1 MSAATKTSAA
11 AEREEGRTGASPSP
25 PPDALLKALYKSER
39 PAVDLLPGVGLSPII
54 NGCWLSDDA
63 RVLLSGNWMAE
74 PSAAVESEDPAA
86 ENAALPPAFNPSAP
100 EYTSLQHRLS
110 KSAAMQQWNALTIK
124 LALATAASREKGL
137 EEREQQLKQQQVDI
151 ARTLVQ
157 EAEVLLGDLKA
168 SFLEDPLALLP
179 WMQTLFDLADAG
191 LTTFDVSGA
200 FWPYTQLRSLFSTD
214 NTASYY
220 EGAEKILGLFKRR
233 YERERGKDRI
243 QILTRL
249 VPNIFHEGYSPA
261 VVETLVDRM
270 RANVYTA
277 EAPEPLDLL
286 QLVWWD
292 LQAVDPEAASTP
304 SFLCAADPEA
314 ASTPSFLCG
323 GPEAAS
329 TPSFLCVPCPY
340 PKKPRPP
347 TPPHP
352 VLAGGGPAVDPRLP
366 PLRASCVCALP
377 VPKEAPTP
385 DTPAPCPR
393 SGGPRGCP
401 HSELLVCA
409 LPVPKEALT
418 PDTPDTLSSQA
429 VDPRLPPLRAS
440 CGGPR
445 GCLHSELLVCALPVP
460 KEALTPDTPDTLSS
474 RGGGPRGCPHS
485 ELLAVD
491 VLPTLKALQQLTED
505 KMEPGADGAEEV
517 LLEPRRVKGLALVDF
532 PASALLAALQAGVPV
547 VSVQLP
553 HSLGERGHS
562 KTLGLAKEYG
572 IKVVARDGL
581 MGGLVSPKY
590 VGAPCPDALTP
601 DADLESIPYAVDLI
615 NNYGGW
621 ERVQELLVTVA
632 SVAAKHGVK
641 MQTVAL
647 RWQID
652 QGTFPLVTT
661 RWGSDSWRNYGH
673 STAGKNNEPGIDA
686 ALFQKASFLDASD
699 AELLARLAPS

>member
-1 MSAATKTSAA
+1 MSAATKVSAA
-11 AEREEGRTGASPSP
+11 AKSEEGRTGASPSP

-39 PAVDLLPGVGLSPII
+39 PSVDLLPGVGLSPII

-110 KSAAMQQWNALTIK
+110 KSAAMQKWNALTIK
-124 LALATAASREKGL
+124 LAIATAASREKGL

-168 SFLEDPLALLP
+168 SFFEDPLALLP
-179 WMQTLFDLADAG
+179 WMQALFDLADAG
-191 LTTFDVSGA
+191 LTTFDVGGA

-214 NTASYY
+214 NTTSYY

-233 YERERGKDRI
+233 YERERGTNRI

-270 RANVYTA
+270 RANVYTL

-286 QLVWWD
+286 QLIWWD

-304 SFLCAADPEA
+304 SFLC
-314 ASTPSFLCG
+314 
-323 GPEAAS
+323 
-329 TPSFLCVPCPY
+329 
-340 PKKPRPP
+340 
-347 TPPHP
+347 
-352 VLAGGGPAVDPRLP
+352 
-366 PLRASCVCALP
+366 
-377 VPKEAPTP
+377 
-385 DTPAPCPR
+385 
-393 SGGPRGCP
+393 
-401 HSELLVCA
+401 
-409 LPVPKEALT
+409 
-418 PDTPDTLSSQA
+418 
-429 VDPRLPPLRAS
+429 
-440 CGGPR
+440 
-445 GCLHSELLVCALPVP
+445 
-460 KEALTPDTPDTLSS
+460 
-474 RGGGPRGCPHS
+474 
-485 ELLAVD
+485 AVD